1 MLHWV
6 ACGLAELYEV
16 LGYFLEHSS
25 IKVRF
30 HCYKQKTKSLQ
41 LRNYREES
49 WKFKA
54 RNWQEFQGK
63 VKEKSGVLVLCLQE
77 KLESPSSPHSLLS
90 HLHAGVMC
98 PPVQL
103 KPEKSSLMKLS
114 NLSVKG

>member
-30 HCYKQKTKSLQ
+30 HSYKQKTKSLQ

>member
-41 LRNYREES
+41 LRSYREES

-63 VKEKSGVLVLCLQE
+63 VKEISGVLVLCLQE